1 VSVSLVPFPAHQ
13 RHTFAVGD
21 AVYEAVYHEL
31 AVVTPDGASV
41 DLLRNQL
48 SWPGAKGAVKSTAK
62 EVFDLARAR
71 ASGFRMGRPPS
82 A

>member
-1 VSVSLVPFPAHQ
+1 MSLVPFPAHQ

-21 AVYEAVYHEL
+21 TVYEAVYREL
-31 AVVTPDGASV
+31 AVVAPDGASV
-41 DLLRNQL
+41 DPLRNQL

-62 EVFDLARAR
+62 EVVEMARTR
-71 ASGFRMGRPPS
+71 ASGFRMARAKP